1 MRIHFLFALVAGAA
15 MATSLTFGAAM
26 ACKDKNDCSA
36 GEICCMSP
44 MGGRDH
50 LSSGGKIVQGYC
62 APAKVCARDDG
73 TSVVYGDDAQCPK
86 GQSIKV
92 KTTASGAKIKGCF

>member
-1 MRIHFLFALVAGAA
+1 MRCSHSAIYAAGLFALSA
-15 MATSLTFGAAM
+15 LTAIPAL
-26 ACKDKNDCSA
+26 ACKDKTDCSS
-36 GEICCMSP
+36 GEICCFSP

-62 APAKVCARDDG
+62 AKASVCARDDG
-73 TSVVYGDDAQCPK
+73 TSVVYGDGAECPE
-86 GQSIKV
+86 GQSIKI

>member
-1 MRIHFLFALVAGAA
+1 MLIRSHFMLGAVMA
-15 MATSLTFGAAM
+15 MVSTLMVPSAF
-26 ACKDKNDCSA
+26 ACKDKNDCSS

-44 MGGRDH
+44 LGGRDH
-50 LSSGGKIVQGYC
+50 LSSGGKVVQGYC
-62 APAKVCARDDG
+62 AKAKVCARDDG
-73 TSVVYGDDAQCPK
+73 TSVVYGDGVQCPD

>member
-1 MRIHFLFALVAGAA
+1 MLIRSGFILVA
-15 MATSLTFGAAM
+15 SLAVVSTISWSDAY

-50 LSSGGKIVQGYC
+50 LSTGGKVVQGYC
-62 APAKVCARDDG
+62 AKAKVCARDDG
-73 TSVVYGDDAQCPK
+73 TSVVYGDGAECPP
-86 GQSIKV
+86 GQSVKV